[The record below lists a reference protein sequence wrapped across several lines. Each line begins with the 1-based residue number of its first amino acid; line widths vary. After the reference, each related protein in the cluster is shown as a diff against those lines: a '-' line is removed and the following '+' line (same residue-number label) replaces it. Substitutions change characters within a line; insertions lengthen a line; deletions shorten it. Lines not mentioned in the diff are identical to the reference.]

1 MFRCGFLRQFES
13 HHNELYNLGHP
24 FRELMGAL
32 GKAGK
37 EVSSVTHIAVVI
49 NLEACHVLV
58 KEACLGM
65 IGEQTLF
72 QNTLNWRERIQC
84 ARPVAKERHIVY
96 NVASLSG
103 RNLKLRGNAHGLRGE

>member
-1 MFRCGFLRQFES
+1 
-13 HHNELYNLGHP
+13 
-24 FRELMGAL
+24 MGAL